1 MSILTLIFIGLL
13 GGFSGGLLG
22 IGGGTVFVPLL
33 VFLRHM
39 DMHLA
44 IGTSLAVI
52 IATSAIG
59 TARHSLA
66 GGVDWKAALI
76 LAVVAALGSWLGS
89 SLSIKMDV
97 LLLRRIFACFL
108 IVVAIKLFFSH

>member
-1 MSILTLIFIGLL
+1 MTILTLIFIGLL

-22 IGGGTVFVPLL
+22 VGGGTVFVPLL
-33 VFLRHM
+33 VLMRHM

-52 IATSAIG
+52 IASSIIG
-59 TARHSLA
+59 TTRHSLA
-66 GGVDWKAALI
+66 GAVDWKAALI
-76 LAVVAALGSWLGS
+76 LAVVAAVGSWLGA

-97 LLLRRIFACFL
+97 VLLRRIFACFL
-108 IVVAIKLFFSH
+108 IVIALRLFFSH